1 MDLAAHGAA
10 VVKCG
15 ACPPFCLAR
24 TASPSFLSAA
34 FLPPRTPRIQDTQL
48 ALRATFDDVT
58 YVIEAREHLE
68 VLKLPSVQAL
78 RTR

>member
-1 MDLAAHGAA
+1 MDLAAH

-34 FLPPRTPRIQDTQL
+34 FLPPRPPRIQDTQL
-48 ALRATFDDVT
+48 SVRATFDDVT
-58 YVIEAREHLE
+58 YVIEAREYLE
-68 VLKLPSVQAL
+68 VLQLLSAQA
-78 RTR
+78 RRPR